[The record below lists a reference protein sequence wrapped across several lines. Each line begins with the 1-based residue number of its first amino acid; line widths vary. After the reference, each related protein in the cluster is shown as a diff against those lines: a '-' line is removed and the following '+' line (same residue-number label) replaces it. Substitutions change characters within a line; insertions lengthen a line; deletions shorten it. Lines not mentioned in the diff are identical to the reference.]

1 MKLDEG
7 VTKGSLVL
15 QTRMTVGNAPYL
27 SNLRQLKNFLKYFV
41 VLKLLALVKKKSNF
55 FPLFPR
61 VLCSRISPTILLITV
76 NLALNDIMDYTC
88 INTSVAF

>member
-27 SNLRQLKNFLKYFV
+27 SNLRQLKNFLKYFETTGIGE
-41 VLKLLALVKKKSNF
+41 KKK
-55 FPLFPR
+55 
-61 VLCSRISPTILLITV
+61 
-76 NLALNDIMDYTC
+76 
-88 INTSVAF
+88 

>member
-41 VLKLLALVKKKSNF
+41 VLKLLALVKKK
-55 FPLFPR
+55 
-61 VLCSRISPTILLITV
+61 
-76 NLALNDIMDYTC
+76 
-88 INTSVAF
+88 

>member
-27 SNLRQLKNFLKYFV
+27 SNLRQLKNFLKYIV
-41 VLKLLALVKKKSNF
+41 VLKLLALVKKKVTFSRF
-55 FPLFPR
+55 FR
-61 VLCSRISPTILLITV
+61 ACSARESRPQF
-76 NLALNDIMDYTC
+76 Y
-88 INTSVAF
+88 